1 MTSPD
6 SRRLGQFV
14 GTLTIAA
21 LAVSVAYRVTDVGFL
36 ALTSLY
42 MFSPLVAGVVVCL
55 VNGISFSRVGLRVG
69 RPRWLVMAVLLSLP
83 IILVTLLVSLVVP
96 GVVFDPTA
104 EPIPGAGLPPG
115 VPGVLATIGLALAL
129 GATINAVFALG
140 EEFGWRG
147 YLLWEL
153 APLGFWRASVAIG
166 AIWGLWHA
174 PAILEGYNYPSFPLI
189 GVLAMVVVGVA
200 LSPLYTYLV
209 VQAKSVVAAALLHGV
224 FNSSAGLVIAYAAT
238 DDVLLRELVAS
249 PIGLAGIVT
258 FALAAAAIALAA
270 PPGLDEAFPDRA
282 PSRD

>member
-69 RPRWLVMAVLLSLP
+69 RPRWLAMAVLLSLP